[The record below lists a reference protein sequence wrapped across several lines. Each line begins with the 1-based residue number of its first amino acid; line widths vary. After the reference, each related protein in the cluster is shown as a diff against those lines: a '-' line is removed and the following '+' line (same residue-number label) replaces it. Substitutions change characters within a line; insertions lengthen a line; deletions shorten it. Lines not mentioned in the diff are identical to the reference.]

1 MKLNK
6 ILVTLLSS
14 GYFVSGHALTI
25 GAGETYEQTILAT
38 SNKPVNSCLVGIN
51 ATSKQI
57 ELSST
62 DIQGNLPFSRTY
74 STTLQLDYKPEFRNE
89 DGKSLDGAFAVS
101 YLENRA
107 LLGVGWSH
115 NYDFRLLTFGNTQFN
130 ANRLYILSLPGESY
144 PTTLK
149 RQSDGSYKVVST
161 IFDENPSPD
170 IEFSVTDDDNTNVT
184 IKRKGIEYTFKALS
198 GTRYLLETFYATK
211 IKYPGGKVI
220 DMTYSPISSSG
231 AIAGYV
237 ITGVSDNQG
246 NSLKINRINLDGS
259 DKTTLNLKLQ
269 GFIKSVESNSNT
281 LNKQTITYTYEPVT
295 VTNRGNTKE
304 NFILTKAVSTI
315 NESETANGTE
325 DYTYNKT
332 YVHKGLYADAQ
343 QTVRGVAI
351 PIISGYSKQGT
362 FLRAWEAND
371 NSISSYTDK
380 TKDLGILKFT
390 EDLAQKSTLTL
401 TPPSPSASPL
411 SPEIFTVENSSNSE
425 GPTVAYLATSA
436 APSCLTY
443 DGKPVKSLLFKK
455 DTRQL
460 TRVVDKNN
468 NRTDFQHD
476 SKNRL
481 TNRTEAVGST
491 TARTTTATYTTDFD
505 IPSTVQRGNQTQTN
519 TINTLGQIT
528 KSTLTSSQT
537 GSISKATDFTYLANG
552 LLSTVD
558 GPRTGTTDK
567 VTYTY
572 DAYGNKASEA
582 QVVNGVTRTT
592 TYVGYNS
599 FGQPERIVYPTGLVD
614 KFVYNADGTVASK
627 TTG

>member
-14 GYFVSGHALTI
+14 GYFVSAHALII
-25 GAGETYEQTILAT
+25 GAGETYEQTILST

-62 DIQGNLPFSRTY
+62 DIKGNLPFSRSY

-89 DGKSLDGAFAVS
+89 EGKSLDGAFAIS

-107 LLGVGWSH
+107 LLGIGWSH
-115 NYDFRLLTFGNTQFN
+115 NYDFRLLTFGNAQLN
-130 ANRLYILSLPGESY
+130 ANRLYILNLPGESY

-184 IKRKGIEYTFKALS
+184 IKRKGVEYTFKALS

-211 IKYPGGKVI
+211 IKYPGGKII

-269 GFIKSVESNSNT
+269 GFIKSVESNSNA
-281 LNKQTITYTYEPVT
+281 LNKQTVTYTYEPVT
-295 VTNRGNTKE
+295 ITNRGNTKE

-315 NESETANGTE
+315 NESETANGIE
-325 DYTYNKT
+325 DYTYNKS

-343 QTVRGVAI
+343 QTVRGVTI
-351 PIISGYSKQGT
+351 PIISGYSKQGIL
-362 FLRAWEAND
+362 LRAWEAND

-380 TKDLGILKFT
+380 TKDLGVLKFT
-390 EDLAQKSTLTL
+390 EDFGQKSTLTL

-411 SPEIFTVENSSNSE
+411 SPEIFAVENGSNNE
-425 GPTVAYLATSA
+425 GPSITYLAISA
-436 APSCLTY
+436 GPSCLTY
-443 DGKPVKSLLFKK
+443 DEKPIKSLLFKK

-460 TRVVDKNN
+460 VRVVDKNN
-468 NRTDFQHD
+468 NRTDLQYD
-476 SKNRL
+476 NKNRL

-491 TARTTTATYTTDFD
+491 SARTTTATYTTDFD
-505 IPSTVQRGNQTQTN
+505 IPSTIQRGNITQTN

-528 KSTLTSSQT
+528 KSTL
-537 GSISKATDFTYLANG
+537 
-552 LLSTVD
+552 
-558 GPRTGTTDK
+558 
-567 VTYTY
+567 
-572 DAYGNKASEA
+572 
-582 QVVNGVTRTT
+582 
-592 TYVGYNS
+592 
-599 FGQPERIVYPTGLVD
+599 
-614 KFVYNADGTVASK
+614 
-627 TTG
+627 